1 MVEKK
6 IMYELSVGLTLKGI
20 SRLFEE
26 EEPPELSLDYFIITQ
41 RKEDLKRKSKKDTYN
56 PSTDIKDVIKFKRN
70 RKKYSIC
77 LFQLP
82 FKKR

>member
-56 PSTDIKDVIKFKRN
+56 PFTGIKDVIKFKRI

>member
-26 EEPPELSLDYFIITQ
+26 EEPPQLSLDYFIITQ

-56 PSTDIKDVIKFKRN
+56 PSTGIKDVIKFKRI

-82 FKKR
+82 FKKS

>member
-70 RKKYSIC
+70 RKKYSIY

-82 FKKR
+82 FKKS

>member
-1 MVEKK
+1 
-6 IMYELSVGLTLKGI
+6 MYELSVGLTLKGI

-56 PSTDIKDVIKFKRN
+56 PSTDTKDVIKFKRN
-70 RKKYSIC
+70 RKKYSIY

-82 FKKR
+82 FKKS